1 MAATKSQS
9 EVDKLGWL
17 MDADPKQDLEL
28 ALSDSDERFIGIYG
42 FGLIVPIA
50 DSLCLDFK
58 TDVKFIDGTAEARSG
73 YEHAKL
79 NSIAEV
85 YARYYNVLLISHLEK
100 EGRLHGCED

>member
-1 MAATKSQS
+1 M
-9 EVDKLGWL
+9 L
-17 MDADPKQDLEL
+17 
-28 ALSDSDERFIGIYG
+28 
-42 FGLIVPIA
+42 IA

-85 YARYYNVLLISHLEK
+85 YARYYNVLLISHL
-100 EGRLHGCED
+100 